1 MLDYTINSKGLQ
13 YFDTLR
19 EGEPTKNGVLS
30 DDELDNA
37 GGGCYNGGR
46 LAVSTGPFCAYREC
60 RSVLGKGSA
69 FCGRRSGKRQK
80 NEMV

>member
-19 EGEPTKNGVLS
+19 EGELAKNGVLS

-69 FCGRRSGKRQK
+69 LCGEAVRKTTK
-80 NEMV
+80 TK